1 MMTISI
7 CKEHW
12 AEKGTTMQWKMNYVL
27 KVAPVFSGILSFVRP
42 LPGKAHDWHICP
54 LCSNLS
60 VLFHS
65 KSMKRRFS
73 WPCYPGNIP
82 YCSVRTL
89 AVILNFF
96 VFLAKLSSQDSYN
109 NFTNNNMGN
118 PRLSPL
124 PSLTVV
130 LPLAQIK
137 QPMTLG
143 TITKRTG

>member
-1 MMTISI
+1 MAWSDQAPYTPRRATSKTLGQAGHADVEIYFASRLSLGCI
-7 CKEHW
+7 WETC
-12 AEKGTTMQWKMNYVL
+12 AGL
-27 KVAPVFSGILSFVRP
+27 KR
-42 LPGKAHDWHICP
+42 
-54 LCSNLS
+54 
-60 VLFHS
+60 S
-65 KSMKRRFS
+65 KLT
-73 WPCYPGNIP
+73 N
-82 YCSVRTL
+82 
-89 AVILNFF
+89 
-96 VFLAKLSSQDSYN
+96 QESYN

>member
-1 MMTISI
+1 MFRSLN
-7 CKEHW
+7 KLD
-12 AEKGTTMQWKMNYVL
+12 AN
-27 KVAPVFSGILSFVRP
+27 LSFP
-42 LPGKAHDWHICP
+42 
-54 LCSNLS
+54 S
-60 VLFHS
+60 
-65 KSMKRRFS
+65 FS
-73 WPCYPGNIP
+73 
-82 YCSVRTL
+82 
-89 AVILNFF
+89 
-96 VFLAKLSSQDSYN
+96 AKLTNQESYN

>member
-1 MMTISI
+1 MLI
-7 CKEHW
+7 
-12 AEKGTTMQWKMNYVL
+12 
-27 KVAPVFSGILSFVRP
+27 
-42 LPGKAHDWHICP
+42 
-54 LCSNLS
+54 
-60 VLFHS
+60 VLFL
-65 KSMKRRFS
+65 F
-73 WPCYPGNIP
+73 P
-82 YCSVRTL
+82 V
-89 AVILNFF
+89 
-96 VFLAKLSSQDSYN
+96 KLTNQESYN